1 MKKIFLSAGIVA
13 AAFVLSAC
21 SNEPTATTS
30 DLYSENNNLSG
41 ETDNIILP
49 VNPNQNNLPA
59 EPAGPVNL
67 TSTNMRNLDG
77 QQDLAQEYSR
87 AVLKTSL
94 GDITVKFY
102 SEESPITVNNFL
114 NLAQSGFYNG
124 TKFHRVIKD
133 FMIQGGDPNSK
144 GDNTNTYGTG
154 GPEYRFADE
163 FNNRKLV
170 AGSLAMANAGPG
182 TNGSQFFIVTTP
194 ETPWLDGMHTN
205 FGEVVDGMAVV
216 KAIEAVQT
224 GVRDIPV
231 EPVVVNEIELL
242 K

>member
-1 MKKIFLSAGIVA
+1 MKKIFLSAGIIA
-13 AAFVLSAC
+13 AAFILSAC
-21 SNEPTATTS
+21 SHEQKAADT
-30 DLYSENNNLSG
+30 DLYSNK
-41 ETDNIILP
+41 IVPP
-49 VNPNQNNLPA
+49 VNQINRNNLPA

-77 QQDLAQEYSR
+77 QQDLAMEYSK
-87 AVLKTSL
+87 AILKTSL
-94 GDITVKFY
+94 GDITVQFY
-102 SEESPITVNNFL
+102 NDESPITVNNFL

-124 TKFHRVIKD
+124 TKFHRIIKD

-144 GDNTNTYGTG
+144 GTDTSMYGTG

-163 FNNRKLV
+163 FNTRKLV

-182 TNGSQFFIVTTP
+182 TNGSQFFIVTIP
-194 ETPWLDGMHTN
+194 ETPWLDGKHTN
-205 FGEVVDGMAVV
+205 FGEVVDGMEVV

-224 GVRDIPV
+224 GARDIPV
-231 EPVVVNEIELL
+231 EPVVVNSVELV